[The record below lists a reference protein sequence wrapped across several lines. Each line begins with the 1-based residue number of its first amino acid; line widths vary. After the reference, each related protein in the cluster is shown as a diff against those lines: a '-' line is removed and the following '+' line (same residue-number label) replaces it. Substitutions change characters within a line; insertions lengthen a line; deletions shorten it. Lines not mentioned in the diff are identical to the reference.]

1 MWLLKWVFGVCLLLV
16 AGEARLLEGL
26 YCGKENCYDVLNVT
40 REASKQEIAKNY
52 RQLAKK
58 YHPDLHR
65 EEEAKKEAS
74 EKFKAIATAY
84 EILRDDGARTDYDYM
99 LDNPHEYYAHYYRY
113 YRRRVAPKVDVRL
126 VIFVTITVISLIQY
140 FSWWQRYESAIK
152 YFMTVPKYRHKAME
166 IAQQQQDGSRN
177 AGKKTG
183 KQRLSK
189 TEQKEEA
196 DKLIRKIIEEN
207 MDIQGA
213 YAKPSI
219 WDVLWVQLIISPY
232 TITKWVVWNIRWFW
246 KFIILRQ
253 PYGDE
258 EKYFIIR
265 KYMKMGQHK
274 FNAIDDVTKKEY
286 LDLELWKRDNFNQWK
301 FEQEEAMKK
310 ELAQKASYR
319 SIRRYMKSH
328 GPGRITFED

>member
-1 MWLLKWVFGVCLLLV
+1 MSLWRWIFPLCLVLV
-16 AGEARLLEGL
+16 AAEARLLEGL
-26 YCGKENCYDVLNVT
+26 YCGRENCYDVLNIT
-40 REASKQEIAKNY
+40 RDATKQEISKTY
-52 RQLAKK
+52 RQLAKIH
-58 YHPDLHR
+58 HPDVHR
-65 EEEAKKEAS
+65 GEAAKKEA
-74 EKFKAIATAY
+74 EERFKAIATAY
-84 EILRDDGARTDYDYM
+84 EILRDDGSRVDYDYM
-99 LDNPHEYYAHYYRY
+99 LDNPQEYYAHYYRY

-126 VIFVTITVISLIQY
+126 VVFVTITVISLIQY

-152 YFMTVPKYRHKAME
+152 YFMTVPKYRHKALE
-166 IAQQQQDGSRN
+166 IAQQQETARASKR
-177 AGKKTG
+177 TG

-189 TEQKEEA
+189 TEQKEET
-196 DKLIRKIIEEN
+196 DRLIRKIIEEN

-213 YAKPSI
+213 YAKPSL

-232 TITKWVVWNIRWFW
+232 TLIKWLVWNIRWFW
-246 KFIILRQ
+246 KFILLRQ
-253 PYGDE
+253 PYGEE

-274 FNAIDDVTKKEY
+274 FNAIDEATKREY
-286 LDLELWKRDNFNQWK
+286 LELELWRKENFNQWK

-310 ELAQKASYR
+310 ELAQKPSYR

>member
-1 MWLLKWVFGVCLLLV
+1 MLLWRWIFPFCCVLV
-16 AGEARLLEGL
+16 AAEARLLEGL
-26 YCGKENCYDVLNVT
+26 YCGRENCYDVLNIT
-40 REASKQEIAKNY
+40 REATKQEISKSY

-65 EEEAKKEAS
+65 GEAAKKEA
-74 EKFKAIATAY
+74 EEQFKAIATAY
-84 EILRDDGARTDYDYM
+84 EILRDDGSRGDYDYM
-99 LDNPHEYYAHYYRY
+99 LDNPQEYYAHYYRY

-126 VIFVTITVISLIQY
+126 VLFVTISVISLIQY

-152 YFMTVPKYRHKAME
+152 YFMTVPKYRHKALE
-166 IAQQQQDGSRN
+166 IAQQQETARMS
-177 AGKKTG
+177 KKTG

-189 TEQKEEA
+189 TEQKEET
-196 DKLIRKIIEEN
+196 DKLVRKIIEEN

-232 TITKWVVWNIRWFW
+232 TITKWVAWNVRWFW
-246 KFIILRQ
+246 KFILLRQ
-253 PYGDE
+253 PYGEE

-274 FNAIDDVTKKEY
+274 FNAIEESTKREY
-286 LDLELWKRDNFNQWK
+286 LELELWKKENFNQWK